1 MANSSLPAARIPTQ
15 DTRAVD
21 NRTTHPWGSTI
32 DLTLEDLRLEDRNT
46 EESHQRSLAQ
56 AKRDH
61 EGLRKTAIE
70 VLKHYHLQE
79 EQRRVQIE
87 QQQQEERLR
96 AEARLAAERQRL
108 EALRAKSVPIPPPP
122 PPPEP
127 TPPSDAP
134 RPTVPAPLTNG
145 QLSDA
150 QKPSASTLANGEAKN
165 PPPAATP
172 EPHKPPG
179 GTING
184 GFPAPNQAQPAQR
197 TQISASTA
205 PPPNPPQ
212 QVNGTPAATLKPQ
225 PPPVAPVAKPDRH
238 VEVHKKLKQLRAF
251 VDQQRK
257 ANPQLK
263 ARMGEMRREIRTS
276 VGQLVEGALSN
287 NRQAVSKIT
296 ANLQEALQGRV
307 SSEPVDP
314 NEFLLE
320 PRRPVENGTN
330 NAPQVPS
337 LFIFLLNVFAKS
349 VISQFIN
356 ECSAKPQLADAVGTV
371 VAKIFSDPEF
381 QWRGGSMIDL
391 LLAKYRIVCPVL
403 FGFRGSDRTEQG
415 RIRVGW
421 RKDGGTWIPEQMH
434 ADRMTG
440 LGAGFGAIA
449 LRDFSRSRNQNP
461 FPPSRYWA
469 ALARIVNTPANE
481 MSDTQCLVLKAMIE
495 NYEQR
500 FIHFYGNAAVAALRL
515 ALVEFPAKAP
525 KMTAAV
531 GALPVLAQLLKGDY
545 GLILQ

>member
-1 MANSSLPAARIPTQ
+1 MANSSPPAARIPTQ

-21 NRTTHPWGSTI
+21 NRISHPWGSTI
-32 DLTLEDLRLEDRNT
+32 DLSLEDLRLEDRNT

-96 AEARLAAERQRL
+96 AEAKLAAERQRL

-122 PPPEP
+122 PPLEP
-127 TPPSDAP
+127 APPASAP
-134 RPTVPAPLTNG
+134 KPASPAPLTNG
-145 QLSDA
+145 QLSEA
-150 QKPSASTLANGEAKN
+150 QNASASASANGGVKTTTPPTAPEPQKPPSSTL
-165 PPPAATP
+165 
-172 EPHKPPG
+172 
-179 GTING
+179 NG
-184 GFPAPNQAQPAQR
+184 GFPAPNQAQPAQQ
-197 TQISASTA
+197 TSTSASTA
-205 PPPNPPQ
+205 SPSHPPP
-212 QVNGTPAATLKPQ
+212 QVNGTPATAPKPQ
-225 PPPVAPVAKPDRH
+225 ALSLAPVAKPDRH
-238 VEVHKKLKQLRAF
+238 VEVHKKLKQLRVF

-257 ANPQLK
+257 VNPQLK

-296 ANLQEALQGRV
+296 ASLQEALHGRV
-307 SSEPVDP
+307 PSELVDP

-320 PRRPVENGTN
+320 PRSPVENAAN
-330 NAPQVPS
+330 NAPQLPS
-337 LFIFLLNVFAKS
+337 LFVFLLNVFSKS

-415 RIRVGW
+415 RLRVGW
-421 RKDGGTWIPEQMH
+421 RKEDGTWIPEQMH

-461 FPPSRYWA
+461 FPPARYWA